1 MSQPFMQALKE
12 LKETTIQLAAS
23 TGNMDAPVDESI
35 FNVDKDVDDL
45 LPVEVKEQQLS
56 NLLQSLMVVGCL
68 AAMPIIRK
76 IPTSVLW
83 GYFAFMA
90 IESLPGNQFWER
102 ILFLF
107 TAPSRRYKYEL
118 YSNYSVIKFN
128 ACNIVFK
135 VDQC

>member
-56 NLLQSLMVVGCL
+56 NLLQSLMVVGCF
-68 AAMPIIRK
+68 AVMPIIR
-76 IPTSVLW
+76 
-83 GYFAFMA
+83 
-90 IESLPGNQFWER
+90 
-102 ILFLF
+102 
-107 TAPSRRYKYEL
+107 
-118 YSNYSVIKFN
+118 
-128 ACNIVFK
+128 
-135 VDQC
+135 